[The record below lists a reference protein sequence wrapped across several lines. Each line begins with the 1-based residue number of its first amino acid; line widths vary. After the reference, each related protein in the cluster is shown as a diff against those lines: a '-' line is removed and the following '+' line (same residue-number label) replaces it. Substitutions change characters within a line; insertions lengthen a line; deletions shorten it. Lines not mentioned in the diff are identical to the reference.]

1 MARRGWGAS
10 IATAVGVAAGVGAAQ
25 LGFAYGLG
33 IIDWAPAEAT
43 RTEAA
48 WFASLAW
55 ATWIAAVSGVL
66 GAVCAQRLDDRSEAA
81 DADVPPAGTLRR
93 VTLAVGGALGAALT
107 VLLVAVPAR
116 AATVPDVFAPQTV
129 AAGYAA
135 AGVLLGLLAALWAL
149 ASRAAASN
157 VVATVG
163 WLWLLAVVS
172 VVDGVLAG
180 RGLATAQLGIWQ
192 ISGDRPGYW
201 LRDYVYWPGV
211 LLTAGS
217 ALVIGA
223 LAARR
228 TARVAERRLGAAVSG
243 AAGPLLVAVA
253 YLLAVPRLASITPAQ
268 VSAQLFA
275 PYAVVIGAAGSVL
288 VAALAQRADRRA
300 AAGQQV
306 MIPRQRTGEPTI
318 ADEHPTD
325 EPTPAGAR
333 TLTGARRTGR
343 TSKAAATTTDPA
355 ADPAP
360 VGADPAEAGTELGR
374 ATGPADAA
382 TGPVTG
388 ARARGAS
395 ARRGRT
401 TSPATTEADSTAAGS
416 TGVSPTAA
424 GSTAAGSTGT
434 GSTTASSAGAGSAAA
449 AATGAGSTAAGS
461 TPVAPSTGDTSVE
474 PSSGKAKTMESGSG
488 GTPTGERSDAAP
500 ATGPKPR
507 PGRRTR

>member
-10 IATAVGVAAGVGAAQ
+10 GATAVGVAAGVGAAQ

-33 IIDWAPAEAT
+33 IIDWAPAEAA

-66 GAVCAQRLDDRSEAA
+66 GAVCAQRLDDRGDA
-81 DADVPPAGTLRR
+81 DAPSGGTLRR
-93 VTLAVGGALGAALT
+93 VTLAVAGAVGASLT

-116 AATVPDVFAPQTV
+116 AATVPDIFAPQTV

-135 AGVLLGLLAALWAL
+135 VGVLLGLLAALWAL
-149 ASRAAASN
+149 SSRAAATN

-211 LLTAGS
+211 LLAAGS

-253 YLLAVPRLASITPAQ
+253 YFLAVPRLASITPAQ

-275 PYAVVIGAAGSVL
+275 PYAVVVGAAGSVL
-288 VAALAQRADRRA
+288 MAALAQRAERRA
-300 AAGQQV
+300 AVRQQV
-306 MIPRQRTGEPTI
+306 TVPRQRTGEPTTD
-318 ADEHPTD
+318 DEHATDDPTRA
-325 EPTPAGAR
+325 ETPA
-333 TLTGARRTGR
+333 LTGARRTGR
-343 TSKAAATTTDPA
+343 TPGTGAATTGPA
-355 ADPAP
+355 
-360 VGADPAEAGTELGR
+360 VGPTLAAAEPAEAGRAAEPAGPA
-374 ATGPADAA
+374 ATGPA
-382 TGPVTG
+382 TG
-388 ARARGAS
+388 ARPRGTS

-401 TSPATTEADSTAAGS
+401 TAPD
-416 TGVSPTAA
+416 P
-424 GSTAAGSTGT
+424 
-434 GSTTASSAGAGSAAA
+434 AGADPSVPA
-449 AATGAGSTAAGS
+449 
-461 TPVAPSTGDTSVE
+461 STGDASAAVPPT
-474 PSSGKAKTMESGSG
+474 G
-488 GTPTGERSDAAP
+488 GTATAAKSDEAAP
-500 ATGPKPR
+500 GTGPKPR
-507 PGRRTR
+507 PGRRAR

>member
-10 IATAVGVAAGVGAAQ
+10 VATAVGVAAGVGAAQ

-33 IIDWAPAEAT
+33 IIDWAPAEAG

-66 GAVCAQRLDDRSEAA
+66 GAVVAQRLDDRGA
-81 DADVPPAGTLRR
+81 DADAPPGGTLRR
-93 VTLAVGGALGAALT
+93 VALAVGGALGSALT

-116 AATVPDVFAPQTV
+116 AATVPDIFAPQTV

-157 VVATVG
+157 VIATVG

-192 ISGDRPGYW
+192 ISGDRPGFW

-300 AAGQQV
+300 AAGPQV
-306 MIPRQRTGEPTI
+306 TVPRQRTGEPTI
-318 ADEHPTD
+318 VD
-325 EPTPAGAR
+325 EPAPADPALA
-333 TLTGARRTGR
+333 LTGARRAGR
-343 TSKAAATTTDPA
+343 TPKTATTTAGPA
-355 ADPAP
+355 ADPML
-360 VGADPAEAGTELGR
+360 AEAGTESGR
-374 ATGPADAA
+374 ATRPADATT
-382 TGPVTG
+382 TGPATG
-388 ARARGAS
+388 ARSRGVS

-401 TSPATTEADSTAAGS
+401 ASPDSTGTDATSAGS
-416 TGVSPTAA
+416 TV
-424 GSTAAGSTGT
+424 
-434 GSTTASSAGAGSAAA
+434 AGATGAT
-449 AATGAGSTAAGS
+449 ATGAGSTGVDS
-461 TPVAPSTGDTSVE
+461 TPVESSTGDLSVAEPSTGGTS
-474 PSSGKAKTMESGSG
+474 TG
-488 GTPTGERSDAAP
+488 GHSDDAGP